1 MEAGPLPLP
10 SAPWQVEQRV
20 VKMLR
25 AAGESVAL
33 TPTGAVSA
41 GLAVVTAGG
50 GGVVTVVACS
60 SGLSCL
66 LHPASTANTANA
78 ANADVRRRPDWW
90 RFMRPRHWGRA
101 SAVSSDFTLQ
111 VEANEHSNR

>member
-41 GLAVVTAGG
+41 GLAVGIR
-50 GGVVTVVACS
+50 
-60 SGLSCL
+60 GLEHYVL
-66 LHPASTANTANA
+66 GPF
-78 ANADVRRRPDWW
+78 VRGWDC
-90 RFMRPRHWGRA
+90 
-101 SAVSSDFTLQ
+101 
-111 VEANEHSNR
+111 